1 MKRIRARGSLRA
13 VLLLGGLYL
22 LIGRVFAAPAD
33 HVRVWRLAA
42 WARSGAAYAAHIGY
56 EHSKLHHSPRPTAL
70 HAALA
75 VAIVPFAVAAAGAL
89 HSLPPVP
96 APP

>member
-13 VLLLGGLYL
+13 VLLLGGVYL

-42 WARSGAAYAAHIGY
+42 WALSGAT
-56 EHSKLHHSPRPTAL
+56 RTAL
-70 HAALA
+70 KEDPQLLA
-75 VAIVPFAVAAAGAL
+75 EL
-89 HSLPPVP
+89 HENLARVGVVT
-96 APP
+96 